1 MPDVLREESVL
12 VKTIQMYLG
21 RLYTDSSHP
30 ISSLVRATVGSALAH
45 DQFKSTIS
53 TIIVERLLRMTTAE
67 QHVSTNIIIS
77 TQFVDSILCWFG
89 HFYNCL
95 QNCRLTFV
103 MGGGGAWVV

>member
-45 DQFKSTIS
+45 DQFTLLIEFNRGMCKKPKYFNSTGS
-53 TIIVERLLRMTTAE
+53 DVLADVRFSVLSGLVVPLSAE
-67 QHVSTNIIIS
+67 LPFPITHNSVLNSLP
-77 TQFVDSILCWFG
+77 V
-89 HFYNCL
+89 
-95 QNCRLTFV
+95 
-103 MGGGGAWVV
+103 